1 MPDRMPLLI
10 AIHNYAAS
18 YMAGKETYGS
28 HPETTALYIEL
39 DKYEYAVIEETEAKF
54 KGPQPVMSLCPECNE
69 KKVVALNSGV
79 RCTNCAYWDCL

>member
-39 DKYEYAVIEETEAKF
+39 DKYLFLVDIDY
-54 KGPQPVMSLCPECNE
+54 
-69 KKVVALNSGV
+69 
-79 RCTNCAYWDCL
+79 